1 MGRAPF
7 RSSGNRSQA
16 KMLTKQ
22 PTSAELASL
31 TMMQVC
37 GKGGSL
43 SLAYSVKL
51 VSDQVIFQQIIR
63 NSCRNSRILS
73 NETRW
78 FCKCFGI
85 LTTAFKNTAAICSS
99 DKILTG
105 EVDYNSN
112 KESAM
117 YLFLSNLSTV
127 LPTDLDPCS
136 AYWMEIK
143 TTTYCPNSF
152 SWGLLVYYTVY
163 GKDPK
168 VRTFSTVKKRP
179 KAAHCPKALYL

>member
-1 MGRAPF
+1 MKPPAMGRAPF

-51 VSDQVIFQQIIR
+51 ISDQVIFQQIIR
-63 NSCRNSRILS
+63 NSCRNSRIPS
-73 NETRW
+73 KENRW
-78 FCKCFGI
+78 FSKCFGI
-85 LTTAFKNTAAICSS
+85 LTTIFKNTAAICSS

-105 EVDYNSN
+105 EVYYNSN

-117 YLFLSNLSTV
+117 YLFLLSNLSTFNLV
-127 LPTDLDPCS
+127 GILS
-136 AYWMEIK
+136 VGQMAAEFFK
-143 TTTYCPNSF
+143 NSNLNF
-152 SWGLLVYYTVY
+152 AH
-163 GKDPK
+163 
-168 VRTFSTVKKRP
+168 KR
-179 KAAHCPKALYL
+179 LRF

>member
-1 MGRAPF
+1 MFTQGLRMQLGTSQISCGQGLRLYILNQLGNRIKLDYQMGFSLMQHYKTRSKGTFSNLRVMKPPAMGRAPF

-63 NSCRNSRILS
+63 NSCRNSRIPS
-73 NETRW
+73 GETRW
-78 FCKCFGI
+78 FSKCFGI
-85 LTTAFKNTAAICSS
+85 LTTVFKYTSAICSS

-112 KESAM
+112 KESAK
-117 YLFLSNLSTV
+117 YVPVS
-127 LPTDLDPCS
+127 
-136 AYWMEIK
+136 
-143 TTTYCPNSF
+143 SF
-152 SWGLLVYYTVY
+152 
-163 GKDPK
+163 
-168 VRTFSTVKKRP
+168 
-179 KAAHCPKALYL
+179 